1 MRVGYIHSIESMGL
15 VDGPGI
21 RTVVFLQ
28 GCGIRC
34 CYCHNPDTWT
44 HDGGEV
50 ITSEALVKKL
60 CRFKSYFD
68 ASGGGVTFSG
78 GEPLQQ
84 PEFLAEALRLC
95 KEAGLHTCIDTAGV
109 GLGDYDAILA
119 NTDLLLYDV
128 KHFTPEG
135 YQQITGTT
143 MERTLAFLDAVQ
155 KADVPLWVRHVV
167 VPGLTDGDD
176 HICALADYIKGI
188 RNVQKVELLG
198 YHLLG
203 REKYRVSNLPYA
215 LEGVPAL
222 SEEALV
228 HYQKLLD
235 ERLEGVGKQ

>member
-44 HDGGEV
+44 HDGGEA
-50 ITSEALVKKL
+50 TSPEALVKKL

-143 MERTLAFLDAVQ
+143 MARTLAFLDAVQ

-176 HICALADYIKGI
+176 HICALADYINGI

>member
-1 MRVGYIHSIESMGL
+1 MQVGHIHSIESMGL

-34 CYCHNPDTWT
+34 CYCHNPDTWA

-50 ITSEALVKKL
+50 IASEALVNKL

-84 PEFLAEALRLC
+84 PAFLAEALRLC

-119 NTDLLLYDV
+119 NTDLVLYDV

-176 HICALADYIKGI
+176 HICALADYINGI

-222 SEEALV
+222 SETALARC
-228 HYQKLLD
+228 QKLLD

>member
-1 MRVGYIHSIESMGL
+1 MQVGHIHSIESMGL

-44 HDGGEV
+44 HDGGEA
-50 ITSEALVKKL
+50 TSPEALVKKL

-84 PEFLAEALRLC
+84 PAFLAEALRLC

-143 MERTLAFLDAVQ
+143 MARTLAFLDAVQ

-176 HICALADYIKGI
+176 HICALADYINGI

>member
-1 MRVGYIHSIESMGL
+1 MG
-15 VDGPGI
+15 
-21 RTVVFLQ
+21 
-28 GCGIRC
+28 
-34 CYCHNPDTWT
+34 
-44 HDGGEV
+44 
-50 ITSEALVKKL
+50 A
-60 CRFKSYFD
+60 
-68 ASGGGVTFSG
+68 
-78 GEPLQQ
+78 
-84 PEFLAEALRLC
+84 
-95 KEAGLHTCIDTAGV
+95 
-109 GLGDYDAILA
+109 
-119 NTDLLLYDV
+119 
-128 KHFTPEG
+128 
-135 YQQITGTT
+135 
-143 MERTLAFLDAVQ
+143 
-155 KADVPLWVRHVV
+155 HVV

>member
-44 HDGGEV
+44 HDGGEA
-50 ITSEALVKKL
+50 TSPEALVKKL

-176 HICALADYIKGI
+176 HICALADYINGI